1 MFDIS
6 EQLFPNIITI
16 LVQLCATGVIF
27 LFYKKKLHQPVL
39 ELMDKKAEDFQREYL
54 EVEAL
59 KKEQIES
66 RNQLEEQKRKQVLI
80 YEEQKKRMIEELE
93 AQRDT
98 LMRAAQQDVDSI
110 KNQASIQIEQER
122 VAMLRSVEKQI
133 IEVSS
138 LMVDKVLDGYTFDE
152 NQMVQALEK
161 EFKNSHA
168 QS

>member
-1 MFDIS
+1 MIAHLIL
-6 EQLFPNIITI
+6 ECIYVRLFWIDVEKN
-16 LVQLCATGVIF
+16 TG
-27 LFYKKKLHQPVL
+27 KKGRHGPAKWPPHAGFTKFKGTLTWHSLGVGLKDANPTVKSQADEHP
-39 ELMDKKAEDFQREYL
+39 AED
-54 EVEAL
+54 
-59 KKEQIES
+59 
-66 RNQLEEQKRKQVLI
+66 
-80 YEEQKKRMIEELE
+80 
-93 AQRDT
+93 T
-98 LMRAAQQDVDSI
+98 AQQDVDSI

-168 QS
+168 QSWILRSCLLSS